1 MTVQFDMASLA
12 LEVACTLIVL
22 VGIAKAQRKGK
33 TS

>member
-1 MTVQFDMASLA
+1 MTVQFNMASRA
-12 LEVACTLIVL
+12 LEVVCAPIAL